1 MRTHL
6 HFHHHLHFH
15 SHRCHIRWPILLA
28 LLCTMLLGLSWAVTT
43 QAAPLALDQPCEEL
57 LLNGGFEGVSGWTVN
72 PSGAPAAYVEHPT
85 HSGQYAMRLGIVEGL
100 NQEAYSSIQQEVTLP
115 ATAHHITLR
124 FHVYP
129 LSEALAGDEQLLA
142 LLDPASD
149 TTIVAPWR
157 TLSNGRAWSEEVID
171 LTPYRGQTVL
181 VYFNV
186 SNDGAGGR
194 TAMYLDDVSLQA
206 CAAATVTPTPT
217 ITPTV
222 TPTSTPSPS
231 ATPTPTALPS
241 GTPTPT
247 PPPTH
252 TPTATALPPAPT
264 ATRPPGPCQLLCLPN
279 GDFEEYGYW
288 RLGTTVLYPSYVSGK
303 GLGGSRAMRLGND
316 GQDNVMSYS
325 SIRQE
330 MTIPGW
336 PESVWLRFY
345 YWPLSEGTGLDDHQ
359 ELLLL
364 RPQGQQVETILW
376 RDRRDDRQWLQQMV
390 DLAPYR
396 GQVVTVYFNVYN
408 DGAGGRTAMYLDDVC
423 LELCGSVSP
432 TWEPEP
438 PPTSLWPTPTP
449 TFWYR
454 TPTPTFWCRTP
465 TPTFWRPTTTPTPRE
480 AMPLA
485 TGTPTPTPLAT
496 ATTSAAPMVTVTA
509 TPTKW
514 ATATGTVGPMIP
526 VTGASTLP
534 GSFSHWGGL
543 QWLLLVLAVML
554 ILAALGALIVVLA
567 RHWI

>member
-15 SHRCHIRWPILLA
+15 SHFRRCHIRWPILLA
-28 LLCTMLLGLSWAVTT
+28 LLCTMLPGLSWAVTT

-57 LLNGGFEGVSGWTVN
+57 LLDGGFEGVSGWTVN

-142 LLDPASD
+142 LLDPASG

-181 VYFNV
+181 MYFNV
-186 SNDGAGGR
+186 NNDGAGGR

-217 ITPTV
+217 ITPTE
-222 TPTSTPSPS
+222 TPTGTPSPS
-231 ATPTPTALPS
+231 ATLTPTALPS

-264 ATRPPGPCQLLCLPN
+264 ATPTRPPGPCQLQCLPN
-279 GDFEEYGYW
+279 GDFEGHSHW
-288 RLGTTVLYPSYVSGK
+288 RLGTTVLYPSYVGGK
-303 GLGGSRAMRLGND
+303 GLAGSRAMRLGND

-330 MTIPGW
+330 VTIPGW
-336 PESVWLRFY
+336 PESVLLRFY
-345 YWPLSEGTGLDDHQ
+345 YWPLSEGTDLDDHQ
-359 ELLLL
+359 ELVLLQ
-364 RPQGQQVETILW
+364 PQGQQVQIRLW
-376 RDRRDDRQWLQQMV
+376 RDRRDDRRWLQQMV
-390 DLAPYR
+390 DLTPYR
-396 GQVVTVYFNVYN
+396 GRVVTIYFNVYN

-423 LELCGSVSP
+423 LEMCGSVS
-432 TWEPEP
+432 
-438 PPTSLWPTPTP
+438 PTSLWPTPTP
-449 TFWYR
+449 TLWWR
-454 TPTPTFWCRTP
+454 TPTPTLWWRTP
-465 TPTFWRPTTTPTPRE
+465 TPTLWWRTPTPTPRE
-480 AMPLA
+480 AMSLA
-485 TGTPTPTPLAT
+485 RGTPTPTPQAR
-496 ATTSAAPMVTVTA
+496 ATTSAAPMVKATA

-514 ATATGTVGPMIP
+514 ATATGAVAPRIP
-526 VTGASTLP
+526 VTGTSTLP
-534 GSFSHWGGL
+534 GPFSHWGGL

-554 ILAALGALIVVLA
+554 ILAALGALIAVLA

>member
-6 HFHHHLHFH
+6 HFHLRHHLYFHFH
-15 SHRCHIRWPILLA
+15 FRRCHVSWSILLA
-28 LLCTMLLGLSWAVTT
+28 LLCTMLLGLSGAVTT

-115 ATAHHITLR
+115 ATAHHVTLR

-142 LLDPASD
+142 LLDPASG

-157 TLSNGRAWSEEVID
+157 TLSNGSAWSEEVID

-186 SNDGAGGR
+186 NNDGAGGR

-217 ITPTV
+217 ITPTE

-231 ATPTPTALPS
+231 ATLTPTALPS

-264 ATRPPGPCQLLCLPN
+264 PTRPPGPCQLQCLPN
-279 GDFEEYGYW
+279 GDFEKYGHW

-316 GQDNVMSYS
+316 GQDNAMSYS

-330 MTIPGW
+330 VTIPGW
-336 PESVWLRFY
+336 PDSAWLRFY
-345 YWPLSEGTGLDDHQ
+345 YWPLSEGTDVNDHQ
-359 ELLLL
+359 ELVLLQ
-364 RPQGQQVETILW
+364 PQGQQVEIRLW

-390 DLAPYR
+390 DLRPYR
-396 GQVVTVYFNVYN
+396 GRVVTVYFNVYN

-432 TWEPEP
+432 T
-438 PPTSLWPTPTP
+438 SLWPTPTP
-449 TFWYR
+449 TFWWR
-454 TPTPTFWCRTP
+454 TPTPTLWRRTP
-465 TPTFWRPTTTPTPRE
+465 TPTFWRRAPTPTPRE
-480 AMPLA
+480 
-485 TGTPTPTPLAT
+485 GTPLARRDT
-496 ATTSAAPMVTVTA
+496 PTSTPLARATTSAASMIKVTA

-514 ATATGTVGPMIP
+514 ATATGTLAPRIP
-526 VTGASTLP
+526 VTGTSTLP
-534 GSFSHWGGL
+534 GRFSQWGGL